1 MSRRFSS
8 PIPLVRTGVISAD
21 GISVVSVP
29 GDLGTELRLAN
40 EALARARL
48 ILHLADDQVEHRH
61 AARVP
66 DPAGVVRIRL
76 ALRTGRLA
84 ARIGVDFPGA
94 PRLGGLHQRL
104 DL

>member
-8 PIPLVRTGVISAD
+8 PIPLVRTGVMSAD

-29 GDLGTELRLAN
+29 GDLGPQLRLAN
-40 EALARARL
+40 EALARTRL
-48 ILHLADDQVEHRH
+48 VLHLADDQVEHRD
-61 AARVP
+61 AARVA

-84 ARIGVDFPGA
+84 ARVGVNFPGA
-94 PRLGGLHQRL
+94 PRLGGLHEWL
-104 DL
+104 D